1 MPLLPDLG
9 LYLIENQMDKPF
21 RLQASDDLTLGEDGI
36 LGHMITGTTRNFS
49 VSRIDENPLPVIEQP
64 FMFSI
69 YLGRGSHSRA
79 EKILNQLRSPG
90 LAVVPRLD
98 KKYLVPSGKEWVVPL
113 QYLKPAS
120 TKARRKQGQGFG
132 AIN

>member
-9 LYLIENQMDKPF
+9 LYLIENKLDKPF
-21 RLQASDDLTLGEDGI
+21 RLQVSSGLTLGEDAI

-49 VSRIDENPLPVIEQP
+49 VSRINENPLPIIEQP
-64 FMFSI
+64 LMFSI

-79 EKILNQLRSPG
+79 EKILRQLHSKG

-98 KKYLVPSGKEWVVPL
+98 KKYLVPSGQEWVVPL
-113 QYLKPAS
+113 QYLKPA
-120 TKARRKQGQGFG
+120 KIIARHKQNQGFG
-132 AIN
+132 SVS